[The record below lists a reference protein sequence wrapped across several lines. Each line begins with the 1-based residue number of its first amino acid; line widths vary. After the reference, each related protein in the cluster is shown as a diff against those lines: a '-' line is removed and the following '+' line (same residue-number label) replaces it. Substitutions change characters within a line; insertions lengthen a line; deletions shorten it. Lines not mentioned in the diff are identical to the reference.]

1 MKTSFLPSGEGN
13 GSKFWAWVI
22 CTGIEIGLSAA
33 AAARSRV
40 SHITKRSEKKIRGKK
55 EELRREVM
63 TPLLAMNLSLG
74 AKESKGQKA
83 ANRKALSRCSMCD
96 GLLREAQKLRIA
108 VSNRRHHE

>member
-1 MKTSFLPSGEGN
+1 M
-13 GSKFWAWVI
+13 
-22 CTGIEIGLSAA
+22 EIGLSAA

-83 ANRKALSRCSMCD
+83 ANRKALSRCSVCD
-96 GLLREAQKLRIA
+96 GLLREVQKLRIA

>member
-1 MKTSFLPSGEGN
+1 M
-13 GSKFWAWVI
+13 
-22 CTGIEIGLSAA
+22 EIGLSAA

-74 AKESKGQKA
+74 AKE
-83 ANRKALSRCSMCD
+83 
-96 GLLREAQKLRIA
+96 
-108 VSNRRHHE
+108 